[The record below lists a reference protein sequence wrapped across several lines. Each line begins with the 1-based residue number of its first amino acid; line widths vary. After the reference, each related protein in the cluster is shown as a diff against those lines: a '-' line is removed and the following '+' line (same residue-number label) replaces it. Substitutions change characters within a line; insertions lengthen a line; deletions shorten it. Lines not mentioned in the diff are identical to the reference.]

1 MDRSNLIVNYLPSGF
16 DEKDLEEMFGPYGPI
31 LSIKIVRDKSTGIS
45 MGFGFVNFETNADA
59 TTALNELNGKKL
71 REDKVM
77 KVSVARPAWKANI
90 HSNLYVAGF
99 PPSFSESDVM
109 DLLGVYATSA
119 ENVRLLRDPNKN
131 PRGAA
136 VVRMSS
142 EESATGLVSAL
153 NGVPLRGVPG
163 GPVIQVRP
171 WRPEF
176 RPDRISDAEIA
187 NSLRGMPRAFG
198 NSTNARGTYKNK
210 TMQIKQD
217 GGNRQ
222 PPMRYKAEDADS
234 LLQKMSSG
242 KMNSNK
248 ENAAKPDGFSAHVQP
263 PILYL
268 DTIDHDG
275 SITDEYVEEAQDD
288 ISPEQLFVLFIYHLP
303 SSVSEE
309 YLMDLFSQYG
319 GQIESVRVM
328 QGKGYGF
335 ISYFEERDAVYAM
348 TKLNGHTIA
357 GSARAIEIELKT
369 EVI

>member
-16 DEKDLEEMFGPYGPI
+16 DEKDLEEMFGPYGSI

-45 MGFGFVNFETNADA
+45 MGFGFVNFETNSDA
-59 TTALNELNGKKL
+59 SKALNELNGKKL
-71 REDKVM
+71 KEDKIM

-119 ENVRLLRDPNKN
+119 ENVRLLRDPSKN

-142 EESATGLVSAL
+142 EESATGLISAL

-163 GPVIQVRP
+163 GSLIQVRP

-176 RPDRISDAEIA
+176 RPDRISDEDIA
-187 NSLRGMPRAFG
+187 NSLRGMPRSFG
-198 NSTNARGTYKNK
+198 TNMNARGGYKHK
-210 TMQIKQD
+210 TIQVKQD
-217 GGNRQ
+217 ANRHQ
-222 PPMRYKAEDADS
+222 VRYHSEDADT
-234 LLQKMSSG
+234 LLQKMSSSKRNG
-242 KMNSNK
+242 NK
-248 ENAAKPDGFSAHVQP
+248 ENVKKTDEHSVPVQP

-268 DTIDHDG
+268 DTLDNDA
-275 SITDEYVEEAQDD
+275 SVTDEYVEDVQD
-288 ISPEQLFVLFIYHLP
+288 IAPEQLFVLFIYHLP

-348 TKLNGHTIA
+348 AKLNGHTIA

>member
-31 LSIKIVRDKSTGIS
+31 LSIKIVRDKTTGIS
-45 MGFGFVNFETNADA
+45 MGFGFVNFETNSDA

-71 REDKVM
+71 REDKIM

-153 NGVPLRGVPG
+153 NGVPLRGAPG
-163 GPVIQVRP
+163 GSVIQVRP

-198 NSTNARGTYKNK
+198 NAMNSRGTYKQK
-210 TMQIKQD
+210 SFQGKHED
-217 GGNRQ
+217 NRPQ
-222 PPMRYKAEDADS
+222 MRYRTEDADA
-234 LLQKMSSG
+234 LLQKMSSS
-242 KMNSNK
+242 KRASNK
-248 ENAAKPDGFSAHVQP
+248 ENASMPEELSASVKP

-268 DTIDHDG
+268 DTIENDG
-275 SITDEYVEEAQDD
+275 SITDEYVEEAQD
-288 ISPEQLFVLFIYHLP
+288 ISPEQLYVLFIYHLP

-335 ISYFEERDAVYAM
+335 ISYFDERDAVYAM
-348 TKLNGHTIA
+348 AKLNGHTIA
-357 GSARAIEIELKT
+357 GSGRAIEIELKT

>member
-16 DEKDLEEMFGPYGPI
+16 DEKDLDEMFCSYGSI

-59 TTALNELNGKKL
+59 QAALTALNGTKL
-71 REDKVM
+71 REDKIM

-99 PPSFSESDVM
+99 PPAFSESDVM

-142 EESATGLVSAL
+142 EESATGLISAL

-163 GPVIQVRP
+163 GTPIQVRP

-176 RPDRISDAEIA
+176 RPDRISDTDIA
-187 NSLRGMPRAFG
+187 KSLRGDTRSFG
-198 NSTNARGTYKNK
+198 NNMNNSKGQSKHRTYTGEKPSSF
-210 TMQIKQD
+210 
-217 GGNRQ
+217 RQ
-222 PPMRYKAEDADS
+222 PAGAYKSEDATA
-234 LLQKMSSG
+234 LLQKMSSNRKG
-242 KMNSNK
+242 SDK
-248 ENAAKPDGFSAHVQP
+248 ENRIEQQP
-263 PILYL
+263 AVVKAPIIYL
-268 DTIDHDG
+268 DTIDNDG
-275 SITDEYVEEAQDD
+275 SVTDEYVEDARDVP
-288 ISPEQLFVLFIYHLP
+288 PEQLFVLFIYHLP

-348 TKLNGHTIA
+348 TKLNGHTIG
-357 GSARAIEIELKT
+357 GSARGIEIELKT

>member
-16 DEKDLEEMFGPYGPI
+16 DEKDLEEMFGSYGSI

-45 MGFGFVNFETNADA
+45 MGFGFVNFETNSDADA
-59 TTALNELNGKKL
+59 ALTSLNGTSL
-71 REDKVM
+71 REDKIM

-90 HSNLYVAGF
+90 HSNLYLAGF

-109 DLLGVYATSA
+109 DLLGVYAKSA

-142 EESATGLVSAL
+142 EESATGLISSL

-163 GPVIQVRP
+163 GSLIQVRP

-176 RPDRISDAEIA
+176 RPDRISDSNIA
-187 NSLRGMPRAFG
+187 SSLRGAPRNFG
-198 NSTNARGTYKNK
+198 TSVNTKGNFKQKSTH
-210 TMQIKQD
+210 IKPES
-217 GGNRQ
+217 NRQ
-222 PPMRYKAEDADS
+222 QPRYKSEDAS
-234 LLQKMSSG
+234 TLLQKMSSSKKG
-242 KMNSNK
+242 GNK
-248 ENAAKPDGFSAHVQP
+248 ENQDKDHVSKA
-263 PILYL
+263 PIIYL
-268 DTIDHDG
+268 ENVENDG
-275 SITDEYVEEAQDD
+275 SVTDEYVDDAQD
-288 ISPEQLFVLFIYHLP
+288 IPPEKLFVLFIYHLP

-335 ISYFEERDAVYAM
+335 ISYFDERDAVYAM

-357 GSARAIEIELKT
+357 GSGRAIEIELKT
-369 EVI
+369 EII

>member
-16 DEKDLEEMFGPYGPI
+16 DEKDLEEMFGPYGSI

-59 TTALNELNGKKL
+59 TTALNSLNGKKL
-71 REDKVM
+71 REDKIM

-90 HSNLYVAGF
+90 HSNLYIAGF
-99 PPSFSESDVM
+99 PPSFSETDVM

-142 EESATGLVSAL
+142 EESATGLISAL

-163 GPVIQVRP
+163 GSLIQVRP

-176 RPDRISDAEIA
+176 RPDRISDADIA
-187 NSLRGMPRAFG
+187 NSLRGMPRVFG
-198 NSTNARGTYKNK
+198 TNANAKGTSYKQK
-210 TMQIKQD
+210 TT
-217 GGNRQ
+217 Q
-222 PPMRYKAEDADS
+222 PKSDANPPRVRYNSEDADT

-242 KMNSNK
+242 KRGSGGNK
-248 ENAAKPDGFSAHVQP
+248 ENQKKSEQVSAPV
-263 PILYL
+263 LYL
-268 DTIDHDG
+268 DTMENDG
-275 SITDEYVEEAQDD
+275 SVTDEYVEEAQDVP
-288 ISPEQLFVLFIYHLP
+288 PERLYVLFVYHLP

-335 ISYFEERDAVYAM
+335 ISYFDERDAVYAM
-348 TKLNGHTIA
+348 AKLNGHTIS